1 MTNNELIFEVLV
13 MDLNTL
19 EKAIEQHNQESGT
32 NFEIIKEV
40 EDELDLAVIKVSNYN
55 ISDIFYLGYG
65 LSCMQYYL
73 KDKGEFDFWLTFIGY

>member
-1 MTNNELIFEVLV
+1 MSTNELIFEVMV
-13 MDLNTL
+13 MEIDIL
-19 EKAIEQHNQESGT
+19 EKVVEQYNKKKGT

-40 EDELDLAVIKVSNYN
+40 EDELNLAVIKVSNYN

-73 KDKGEFDFWLTFIGY
+73 KDKGEFDF

>member
-32 NFEIIKEV
+32 NFEIIEKF
-40 EDELDLAVIKVSNYN
+40 EDELSAVVLKVSKYA
-55 ISDIFYLGYG
+55 IEDIFYLGQS
-65 LSCMQYYL
+65 LSDMQYYL
-73 KDKGEFDFWLTFIGY
+73 REKGEFYF

>member
-32 NFEIIKEV
+32 NFEIIK
-40 EDELDLAVIKVSNYN
+40 
-55 ISDIFYLGYG
+55 
-65 LSCMQYYL
+65 
-73 KDKGEFDFWLTFIGY
+73 

>member
-32 NFEIIKEV
+32 NFKIIKEV
-40 EDELDLAVIKVSNYN
+40 EDELNLAVIKVSNYN
-55 ISDIFYLGYG
+55 ISDIFYLGYS

-73 KDKGEFDFWLTFIGY
+73 KDKGEFDF